1 MNTKTIG
8 FLAATTLAAITSAP
22 SALGFAVNVERGS
35 FQVNPGGEFVAIET
49 QGFVNNY
56 AAVAQQTVGFPNP
69 NSVTKVTGFSTFCL
83 ERGESLNFTDN
94 YTGTLSLTV
103 MTGGPD
109 YTDPGPGDPISKGTA
124 WLYSLFATG
133 NLVSYGYNYGT
144 DPYSNAE
151 IQARKTSAEALQ
163 KAIWYLEDE
172 NAGGAT
178 AANNAFLAAVVS
190 HFGTI
195 GSAKA
200 AADAS
205 FGVSAINM
213 VLTSDRGARRQD
225 VLVYLGTPVPDAGA
239 TLGMFGA
246 GLVGVGMLRRRW
258 VA

>member
-22 SALGFAVNVERGS
+22 SALGFAVNIERGS

-56 AAVAQQTVGFPNP
+56 AAVAKQTVGFPNP
-69 NSVTKVTGFSTFCL
+69 TSPTQVTGFSTFCL
-83 ERGESLNFTDN
+83 ERSESLNYTDN
-94 YTGTLSLTV
+94 YSGSLNMTV
-103 MTGGPD
+103 MNGGTD
-109 YTDPGPGDPISKGTA
+109 NTDPGPGDPLSKGTA

-133 NLVSYGYNYGT
+133 SLNGYNYGT
-144 DPYSNAE
+144 NPYSNSE
-151 IQARKTSAEALQ
+151 IEARKDSAEALQ

-172 NAGGAT
+172 NAGDTNTG
-178 AANNAFLAAVVS
+178 NNAFLAAAVT

-195 GSAKA
+195 ASAKS
-200 AADAS
+200 AADTS

-213 VLTSDRGARRQD
+213 VLASDPNARRQD

-246 GLVGVGMLRRRW
+246 GLIGVGMLRRRW